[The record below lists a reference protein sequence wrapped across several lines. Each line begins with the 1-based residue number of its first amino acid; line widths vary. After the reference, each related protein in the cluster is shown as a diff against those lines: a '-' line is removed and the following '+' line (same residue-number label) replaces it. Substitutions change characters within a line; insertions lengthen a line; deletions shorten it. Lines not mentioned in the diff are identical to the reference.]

1 MTTTIATTAIAENI
15 VNDNSLITIKETK
28 KAIKTKKT
36 ETEKAEVP
44 KKTRKPRVVKPKDNI
59 VIENRISF
67 DINKRFEFVKKLV
80 KMVAS
85 GIQASAIITGEGGVG
100 KTFTVTKTLE
110 EMGYKNICAL
120 SDSTFDS
127 TDMDKYFITVKG
139 HSTAKGLYRTL
150 FENRKAVVVFDD
162 CDSVLKDPISL
173 NILKSALDSYN
184 KRTISWNA
192 DMRDDD
198 LPRSFNFE
206 GGVIFIS
213 NIEQH
218 KIAQSIKSRS
228 MMIDLSMTID
238 QKIERMEFMVKTNE
252 FLPKYSNAI
261 KKDALNLIRDI
272 KDDIKEINLR
282 TLITVCKVRASNT
295 DYKELAIYML
305 TM

>member
-1 MTTTIATTAIAENI
+1 MTTIATVMTADIAENI

-28 KAIKTKKT
+28 KT
-36 ETEKAEVP
+36 EVP
-44 KKTRKPRVVKPKDNI
+44 KKTRKPRVVKPKATI
-59 VIENRISF
+59 VTENEKSF

-85 GIQASAIITGEGGVG
+85 GVQASAIITGEGGVG

-120 SDSTFDS
+120 SESTFDS
-127 TDMDKYFITVKG
+127 TDMHKYFIAVKG

-150 FENRKAVVVFDD
+150 FENRKGIVVFDD

-173 NILKSALDSYN
+173 NVLKSALDSYN
-184 KRTISWNA
+184 RRTISWNA

-213 NIEQH
+213 NIEQD
-218 KIAQSIKSRS
+218 KLAQSIRSRS
-228 MMIDLSMTID
+228 MMIDLSMTMD
-238 QKIERMEFMVKTNE
+238 QKIDRMEFIVKTNE
-252 FLPKYSNAI
+252 FLPEYSKSI
-261 KKDALNLIRDI
+261 KKDAFDFIRDI
-272 KDDIKEINLR
+272 KTQIKEINLR
-282 TLITVCKVRASNT
+282 TLITVCKIRASNT
-295 DYKELAIYML
+295 DYKELAMYML

>member
-1 MTTTIATTAIAENI
+1 MTTTIATVMTADIAENI

-28 KAIKTKKT
+28 KASKPKKT
-36 ETEKAEVP
+36 EVP
-44 KKTRKPRVVKPKDNI
+44 KKTRKPRVVKPKATI
-59 VIENRISF
+59 VTENEKSF

-85 GIQASAIITGEGGVG
+85 GVQASAIITGEGGVG

-120 SDSTFDS
+120 SESTFDS
-127 TDMDKYFITVKG
+127 TDMHKYFIAVKG

-150 FENRKAVVVFDD
+150 FENRKGIVVFDD

-173 NILKSALDSYN
+173 NVLKSALDSYN
-184 KRTISWNA
+184 RRTISWNA

-213 NIEQH
+213 NIEQD
-218 KIAQSIKSRS
+218 KLAQSIRSRS
-228 MMIDLSMTID
+228 MMIDLSMTMD
-238 QKIERMEFMVKTNE
+238 QKIDRMEFIVKTNE
-252 FLPKYSNAI
+252 FLPEYSKSI
-261 KKDALNLIRDI
+261 KKDAFDFIRDI
-272 KDDIKEINLR
+272 KTQIKEINLR
-282 TLITVCKVRASNT
+282 TLITVCKIRASNT
-295 DYKELAIYML
+295 DYKELAMYML